1 MMRQGLWRNVLRFLV
16 KVSHI
21 DLNEELLRENEYLK
35 AEIDVYRKQLEQL
48 GKRPRFTDG
57 MRRRLVGKALAL
69 GRRMRDVVTI
79 VRPDTIL
86 KWQRRMVAALYDSS
100 GSERRGRGRPAIDG
114 GIVKAVVR
122 MAEENP
128 AWGYDRIVGKL
139 GKNGIVLSATSV
151 ACILDK
157 HGIHPV
163 KERRRGGMS
172 WAEFLRT
179 HTNLWATDFLAAHVW
194 TSCGLVAYYILFFIH
209 VRTRRIVIADA
220 TPRPNAEWAAQQ
232 ARNVTGFDGAL
243 RDATHLVHDRDSK
256 YPREFDAVLRSA
268 GVRPVRLPPHSP
280 NLNAFAER
288 FVHTLK
294 SECLERLVLVGE
306 KSLLKALR
314 EFEAHY
320 LTERPHQGIG
330 NSLVEPDGKLQI
342 ESPDPNAPL
351 E

>member
-1 MMRQGLWRNVLRFLV
+1 MPDGFQKHQDNKGKKMAKMRQGLWRNVLRFLV

-35 AEIDVYRKQLEQL
+35 AEIDVCRKQLERL

-100 GSERRGRGRPAIDG
+100 GSGRRGRGRPAVGG
-114 GIVKAVVR
+114 GIVEAVVR

-128 AWGYDRIVGKL
+128 AWGYDRIVGEL
-139 GKNGIVLSATSV
+139 GKNGIELSATSV

-163 KERRRGGMS
+163 KKRGRGGMS

-179 HTNLWATDFLAAHVW
+179 HASLWATDFLAAHVW
-194 TSCGLVAYYILFFIH
+194 TSCGVVDEAVAK
-209 VRTRRIVIADA
+209 
-220 TPRPNAEWAAQQ
+220 Q
-232 ARNVTGFDGAL
+232 ARNAL
-243 RDATHLVHDRDSK
+243 
-256 YPREFDAVLRSA
+256 
-268 GVRPVRLPPHSP
+268 
-280 NLNAFAER
+280 
-288 FVHTLK
+288 
-294 SECLERLVLVGE
+294 
-306 KSLLKALR
+306 
-314 EFEAHY
+314 
-320 LTERPHQGIG
+320 
-330 NSLVEPDGKLQI
+330 
-342 ESPDPNAPL
+342 
-351 E
+351 